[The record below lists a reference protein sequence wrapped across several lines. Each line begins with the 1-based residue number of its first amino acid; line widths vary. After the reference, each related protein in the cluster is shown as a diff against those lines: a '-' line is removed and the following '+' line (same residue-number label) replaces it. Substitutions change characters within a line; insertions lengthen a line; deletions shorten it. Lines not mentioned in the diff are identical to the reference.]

1 MNLKGPPNSNCDPMC
16 SAKKAPTPTDPAI
29 SRMVGSIVESLV
41 SHAVAKFY
49 IRDDEFL
56 VGGTIYM
63 PLPNAVSHI

>member
-1 MNLKGPPNSNCDPMC
+1 MNLKGLPNSKVDSLC
-16 SAKKAPTPTDPAI
+16 STKKPPTPTDPAI
-29 SRMVGSIVESLV
+29 SRMVGSIVDSLV